1 MSGLWHKLSL
11 LHVTLVLWLAR
22 FMALL
27 NLSFALNRM
36 DSPQSLSLERGRCM
50 IGRGSGG
57 ESREKHHLDFQE
69 DVRDTGQELHKNGHR
84 EVWQGLSQHG
94 QGGGEYWDP
103 AWVPCI
109 FCSGPNSAGRL
120 GGHV

>member
-1 MSGLWHKLSL
+1 
-11 LHVTLVLWLAR
+11 
-22 FMALL
+22 
-27 NLSFALNRM
+27 
-36 DSPQSLSLERGRCM
+36 M

-94 QGGGEYWDP
+94 QGGGEYTQAEEEP
-103 AWVPCI
+103 V
-109 FCSGPNSAGRL
+109 SADIVNPKQFL
-120 GGHV
+120 F